1 MTEKEI
7 LDMVSEKIDSFNSS
21 LLKLENT
28 AISYTEKYD
37 SYNAR
42 NLLDSDILKE
52 KMKTAVILATN
63 IDV

>member
-21 LLKLENT
+21 LLQLENT

-37 SYNAR
+37 
-42 NLLDSDILKE
+42 
-52 KMKTAVILATN
+52 
-63 IDV
+63 